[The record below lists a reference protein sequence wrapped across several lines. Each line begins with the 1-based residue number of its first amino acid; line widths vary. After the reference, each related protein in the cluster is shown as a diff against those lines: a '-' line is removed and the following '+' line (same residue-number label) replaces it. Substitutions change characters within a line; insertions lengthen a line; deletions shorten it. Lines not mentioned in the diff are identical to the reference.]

1 VPEVKVEVYPWLSTI
16 LKSRSRKTRGGRL
29 LLELEI
35 AEGETVG
42 NLLDKLIAME
52 EKLRPHL
59 FDPASGKFTDQISIV
74 VNDRFIDLL
83 DGLDTRLEDGDT
95 VMLIQAWSGG

>member
-1 VPEVKVEVYPWLSTI
+1 M
-16 LKSRSRKTRGGRL
+16 
-29 LLELEI
+29 LEIEI
-35 AEGETVG
+35 AEGDTVG
-42 NLLDKLIAME
+42 MLLDKLIAME

-59 FDPASGKFTDQISIV
+59 FDPVSGKFTDQISIV

-83 DGLDTRLEDGDT
+83 DGLDTVLKDGDT